1 MTKITSKYILT
12 EAQRRYSEVP
22 AQPIIEKHL
31 WGTIWQMILD
41 NFPIIAR
48 PYRADTE
55 YELSVFVY
63 SEEEIKK
70 ILSLLSTADT
80 ANWCQAIRD
89 ILWSNRNDHS
99 LDTQHDKNN

>member
-1 MTKITSKYILT
+1 
-12 EAQRRYSEVP
+12 
-22 AQPIIEKHL
+22 
-31 WGTIWQMILD
+31 MILD

-80 ANWCQAIRD
+80 AN
-89 ILWSNRNDHS
+89 
-99 LDTQHDKNN
+99 